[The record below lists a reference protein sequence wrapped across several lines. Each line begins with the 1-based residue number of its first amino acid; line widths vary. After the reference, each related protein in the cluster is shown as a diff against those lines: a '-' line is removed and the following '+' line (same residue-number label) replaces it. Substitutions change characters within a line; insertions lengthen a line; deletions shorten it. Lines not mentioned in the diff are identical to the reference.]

1 MQVTMYR
8 IGTFVAARRNN
19 LPMIIEIIATVT
31 MLQSLFTVPKN
42 QILQKK
48 SA

>member
-1 MQVTMYR
+1 MQVTMYP

-19 LPMIIEIIATVT
+19 LPMIIEIIAIMT
-31 MLQSLFTVPKN
+31 MLQSLFTVAKN
-42 QILQKK
+42 WILQKK